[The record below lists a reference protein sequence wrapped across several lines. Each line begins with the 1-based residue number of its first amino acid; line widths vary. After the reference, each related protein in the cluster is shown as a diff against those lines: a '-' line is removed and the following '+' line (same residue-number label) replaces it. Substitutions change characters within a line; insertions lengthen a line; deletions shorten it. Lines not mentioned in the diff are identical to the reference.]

1 MVTKKPR
8 KQRNRRK
15 TAVWHRRHK
24 LITARLSPELAEK
37 HGIKKIPVRKGDT
50 AYVIRGQFRDSEG
63 EVQAVDYKTLRLHIE
78 NITMEK
84 VDGSAVPFPIHPSCV
99 MLTKLNIDSRRQ
111 AIIDRKVAARGVTD

>member
-8 KQRNRRK
+8 KQRNQRQ
-15 TAVWHRRHK
+15 TASWHRRYR

-50 AYVIRGQFRDSEG
+50 AYIVRGQFRDSEG
-63 EVQAVDYKTLRLHIE
+63 EVQEIDYKNLRLHIE
-78 NITMEK
+78 NFTLEK
-84 VDGSAVPFPIHPSCV
+84 VDGSAVPFPIPPSCV

-111 AIIDRKVAARGVTD
+111 AIIDRKVAARGATD